1 VLLAV
6 LLRTRGSQLSGVKVA
21 SSIYV
26 GPSNR
31 KVSEHAGINDQGQIS
46 KLMLSRL
53 EGQGL
58 VENTQESC
66 YQRPSAPTTP
76 TRGVDPSFH
85 KEK

>member
-1 VLLAV
+1 
-6 LLRTRGSQLSGVKVA
+6 VA

-31 KVSEHAGINDQGQIS
+31 EIGEYAGINDQGQIS
-46 KLMLSRL
+46 KMMPARL
-53 EGQGL
+53 EGMGL